1 MDTIEEWAESIRANV
16 GGEIVATILVVIVA
30 LVILWTSNR
39 SIQRWSRRVQ
49 QRYIESDDHSDRE
62 RGQRLVTL
70 TSVMQIMLKMIV
82 WAIVILTVMGIWGI
96 PMSPFIAVAATIGI
110 AVGFGAQDLVKDVIA
125 GFFILIEDQF
135 GIGDVVSIAG
145 VSGTVEAIKLRT
157 TVLRDLNGN
166 AHHVPN
172 GQIAVASNMT
182 PDYAR
187 VVTDIGVSYDTDVD
201 RAMEVILDEVTAL
214 ADDPEWSRAFIEPP
228 RMLGVNKLSDS
239 AVEIRVLATVIP
251 EERWT
256 VKREFNRR
264 IKNRLD
270 AEGIEIPFNYLSV
283 VLKSDEVVSSDGERE
298 GRPREE

>member
-1 MDTIEEWAESIRANV
+1 MDSH
-16 GGEIVATILVVIVA
+16 
-30 LVILWTSNR
+30 
-39 SIQRWSRRVQ
+39 
-49 QRYIESDDHSDRE
+49 DHSDRE

-70 TSVMQIMLKMIV
+70 TSVMQMLLKLVV

-96 PMSPFIAVAATIGI
+96 PMSPFIAVAATLGI

-125 GFFILIEDQF
+125 GFFILVEDQF

-172 GQIAVASNMT
+172 GQIAVASNLT

-187 VVTDIGVSYDTDVD
+187 VVADIGVSYDTDVD
-201 RAMEVILDEVTAL
+201 RAIEVIADEMQLL
-214 ADDPEWSRAFIEPP
+214 ANDPEWSASFIRQPE
-228 RMLGVNKLSDS
+228 MLGVNKLDES
-239 AVEIRVLATVIP
+239 AVVIRTLATVIT
-251 EERWT
+251 EQRWK
-256 VKREFNRR
+256 VKREFLRR

-270 AEGIEIPFNYLSV
+270 AESIEIPYNYVTV
-283 VLKSDEVVSSDGERE
+283 VIQGDDT
-298 GRPREE
+298 

>member
-1 MDTIEEWAESIRANV
+1 MLDTIEEWAETLRTSV
-16 GGEIVATILVVIVA
+16 GGEVLATIAVVTVA
-30 LVILWTSNR
+30 LVIQWTVKR
-39 SIQRWSRRVQ
+39 SIQRWADRVE

-70 TSVMQIMLKMIV
+70 TSVMQILLKMIV
-82 WAIVILTVMGIWGI
+82 WAIVILTVMGVWGI

-125 GFFILIEDQF
+125 GFFILVEDQF

-157 TVLRDLNGN
+157 TVLRDINGN

-172 GQIAVASNMT
+172 GQITVASNMT

-187 VVTDIGVSYDTDVD
+187 VVADIGVSYDTDID
-201 RAMEVILDEVTAL
+201 RAIEVIGDEMHLL
-214 ADDPEWSRAFIEPP
+214 ANDPEWSASFLKQPE
-228 RMLGVNKLSDS
+228 MLGVNKLDES
-239 AVEIRVLATVIP
+239 AVVIRVLATVIP
-251 EERWT
+251 EQRWM
-256 VKREFNRR
+256 VKREFLRR

-270 AEGIEIPFNYLSV
+270 AEDIEIPYNY
-283 VLKSDEVVSSDGERE
+283 VSIVIQGDDV
-298 GRPREE
+298 

>member
-1 MDTIEEWAESIRANV
+1 MLDTIEEWAETLRTSV
-16 GGEIVATILVVIVA
+16 GGEVLATIAVVTVA
-30 LVILWTSNR
+30 LVILWTVKRSIRRWSNR
-39 SIQRWSRRVQ
+39 VE

-70 TSVMQIMLKMIV
+70 TSVMQILLKMIV
-82 WAIVILTVMGIWGI
+82 WAIVILTVMGVWGI

-125 GFFILIEDQF
+125 GFFILVEDQF

-157 TVLRDLNGN
+157 TVLRDINGN

-172 GQIAVASNMT
+172 GQITVASNMT

-187 VVTDIGVSYDTDVD
+187 VVADIGVSYDTDID
-201 RAMEVILDEVTAL
+201 RAIEVIGDEMHLL
-214 ADDPEWSRAFIEPP
+214 ANDPEWSASFLKQPE
-228 RMLGVNKLSDS
+228 MLGVNKLDES
-239 AVEIRVLATVIP
+239 AVVIRVLATVIP
-251 EERWT
+251 EQRWM
-256 VKREFNRR
+256 VKREFLRR

-270 AEGIEIPFNYLSV
+270 AEDIEIPYNY
-283 VLKSDEVVSSDGERE
+283 VSIVIQGDDV
-298 GRPREE
+298 

>member
-1 MDTIEEWAESIRANV
+1 VLDTIEEWAETLRTSV
-16 GGEIVATILVVIVA
+16 GGEVLATIAVVTVA
-30 LVILWTSNR
+30 LVIQWTVKR
-39 SIQRWSRRVQ
+39 SIQRWSDRVE

-70 TSVMQIMLKMIV
+70 TSVMQILLKMIV
-82 WAIVILTVMGIWGI
+82 WAIVILTVMGVWGI

-125 GFFILIEDQF
+125 GFFILVEDQF

-157 TVLRDLNGN
+157 TVLRDINGN

-172 GQIAVASNMT
+172 GQITVASNMT

-187 VVTDIGVSYDTDVD
+187 VVADIGVSYDTDID
-201 RAMEVILDEVTAL
+201 RAIEVIGDEMHLL
-214 ADDPEWSRAFIEPP
+214 ANDPEWSASFLKQPE
-228 RMLGVNKLSDS
+228 MLGVNKLDES
-239 AVEIRVLATVIP
+239 AVVIRVLATVIP
-251 EERWT
+251 ELRWM
-256 VKREFNRR
+256 VKREFLRR

-270 AEGIEIPFNYLSV
+270 AEDIEIPYNY
-283 VLKSDEVVSSDGERE
+283 VSIVIQGDDV
-298 GRPREE
+298 

>member
-1 MDTIEEWAESIRANV
+1 LDTIEEWAETLRTSV
-16 GGEIVATILVVIVA
+16 GGEVLATIAVVTVA
-30 LVILWTSNR
+30 LVIQWTVKR
-39 SIQRWSRRVQ
+39 SIQRWSDRVE

-70 TSVMQIMLKMIV
+70 TSVMQILLKMIV
-82 WAIVILTVMGIWGI
+82 WAIVILTVMGVWGI

-125 GFFILIEDQF
+125 GFFILVEDQF

-157 TVLRDLNGN
+157 TVLRDINGN

-172 GQIAVASNMT
+172 GQITVASNMT

-187 VVTDIGVSYDTDVD
+187 VVADIGVSYDTDVD
-201 RAMEVILDEVTAL
+201 RAIEVIGDEMHLL
-214 ADDPEWSRAFIEPP
+214 ANDPEWSASFLKQPE
-228 RMLGVNKLSDS
+228 MLGVNKLDES
-239 AVEIRVLATVIP
+239 AVVIRVLATVIP
-251 EERWT
+251 ELRWM
-256 VKREFNRR
+256 VKREFLRR

-270 AEGIEIPFNYLSV
+270 AEDIEIPYNY
-283 VLKSDEVVSSDGERE
+283 VSIVIQGDDV
-298 GRPREE
+298 

>member
-1 MDTIEEWAESIRANV
+1 MLDTIEEWAETLRTSV
-16 GGEIVATILVVIVA
+16 GGEVLATIAVVTVA
-30 LVILWTSNR
+30 LVILWTVKRSIRRWSNR
-39 SIQRWSRRVQ
+39 VE

-70 TSVMQIMLKMIV
+70 TSVMQILLKMIV
-82 WAIVILTVMGIWGI
+82 WAIVILTVMGVWGI

-125 GFFILIEDQF
+125 GFFILVEDQF

-157 TVLRDLNGN
+157 TVLRDINGN

-172 GQIAVASNMT
+172 GQITVASNMT

-187 VVTDIGVSYDTDVD
+187 VVADIGVSYDTEVD
-201 RAMEVILDEVTAL
+201 RAIEVIGDEMHLL
-214 ADDPEWSRAFIEPP
+214 ANDPEWSASFLKQPE
-228 RMLGVNKLSDS
+228 MLGVNKLDES
-239 AVEIRVLATVIP
+239 AVVIRVLATVIP
-251 EERWT
+251 ELRWM
-256 VKREFNRR
+256 VKREFLRR

-270 AEGIEIPFNYLSV
+270 AEDIEIPYNY
-283 VLKSDEVVSSDGERE
+283 VSIVIQGDDV
-298 GRPREE
+298 

>member
-1 MDTIEEWAESIRANV
+1 MLDTIEEWAGDLRETV
-16 GGEIVATILVVIVA
+16 GGEVLGTIAVVIGA
-30 LVILWTSNR
+30 LVILWAVKR
-39 SIQRWSRRVQ
+39 SIQRWSDRLDRR
-49 QRYIESDDHSDRE
+49 YMDSHDHSDRE

-70 TSVMQIMLKMIV
+70 TSVMQMLLKLVV

-96 PMSPFIAVAATIGI
+96 PMSPFIAVAATLGI

-125 GFFILIEDQF
+125 GFFILVEDQF

-172 GQIAVASNMT
+172 GQIAVASNLT

-187 VVTDIGVSYDTDVD
+187 VVADIGVSYDTDVD
-201 RAMEVILDEVTAL
+201 RAIEVIADEMQLL
-214 ADDPEWSRAFIEPP
+214 ANDPEWSASFIRQPE
-228 RMLGVNKLSDS
+228 MLGVNKLDES
-239 AVEIRVLATVIP
+239 AVVIRTLATVIT
-251 EERWT
+251 EQRWK
-256 VKREFNRR
+256 VKREFLRR

-270 AEGIEIPFNYLSV
+270 AESIEIPYNYVTV
-283 VLKSDEVVSSDGERE
+283 VIQGDDT
-298 GRPREE
+298 